1 VTLSA
6 EGLKQIADAEPN
18 IFCTW
23 EFYEFEMQST
33 AIEQGPRSVS

>member
-1 VTLSA
+1 VTLSV
-6 EGLKQIADAEPN
+6 EGLKQIGDDEPN

-33 AIEQGPRSVS
+33 AVLRGPR

>member
-6 EGLKQIADAEPN
+6 EGVKQIGDAEPS

-33 AIEQGPRSVS
+33 AILKGPRYVN